1 LKIAFNERG
10 LAMVN
15 FFFAT
20 LNFILKIL
28 SFLALI
34 FAGLAFYQ
42 IRYQAPDNVAADV
55 TRIDTMRADPDK
67 FDNRTV
73 EIEGIVTSSYG
84 IFSVG
89 VFTMRDENG
98 DKTISIVTTS
108 GVPVVSDAG
117 NEKKIKRTGLFRQTI
132 TLNKR
137 QYPFVFVQ
145 AKTGE

>member
-1 LKIAFNERG
+1 
-10 LAMVN
+10 MVN
-15 FFFAT
+15 FFFAA
-20 LNFILKIL
+20 LNFLLKIFIL
-28 SFLALI
+28 LAFI
-34 FAGLAFYQ
+34 FAGLAYYQ
-42 IRYQAPDNVAADV
+42 INYQTPDSIPGGA
-55 TRIDTMRADPDK
+55 TRIDAMRADPDK

-89 VFTMRDENG
+89 LFTMKDENG

-145 AKTGE
+145 AKARE

>member
-1 LKIAFNERG
+1 
-10 LAMVN
+10 MVN

-20 LNFILKIL
+20 LNFLLKIFIL
-28 SFLALI
+28 LAVI
-34 FAGLAFYQ
+34 LAVLVAWQ
-42 IRYQAPDNVAADV
+42 IYVHTPGGIAEGV
-55 TRIDTMRADPDK
+55 TRIDKMRAEPDNFENK
-67 FDNRTV
+67 TV

-89 VFTMRDENG
+89 VFRVRDEDG
-98 DKTISIVTTS
+98 KKTIGIVTTS
-108 GVPVVSDAG
+108 GVPVVSDEG

-145 AKTGE
+145 AN